1 MDIRAADSGH
11 RHPRPSKT
19 RQIDALT
26 AAGCRRIF
34 ADKRKA
40 ALRPELTAC
49 RDFLTASDTLIV
61 PSPDRYGRSLQDL
74 ITMVSELCQREIRL
88 RLLGVTH
95 PGLLALPLELAG
107 CRAVPPLWRPTF
119 QLAQTP
125 PGNSPTQ
132 PLPTTHRQRTR
143 WIDHDTALE
152 D

>member
-26 AAGCRRIF
+26 AAGCRHIF

-49 RDFLTASDTLIV
+49 HDFLTASDTLIV

-74 ITMVSELCQREIRL
+74 ITMVSELCQREIGFTSLHERL
-88 RLLGVTH
+88 DTTTPGGRLVLHVFGALAEFIRELIVIRTNE
-95 PGLLALPLELAG
+95 GLAAARPRG
-107 CRAVPPLWRPTF
+107 RVGGRPPRP
-119 QLAQTP
+119 P
-125 PGNSPTQ
+125 PT
-132 PLPTTHRQRTR
+132 
-143 WIDHDTALE
+143 
-152 D
+152 